1 MKGEFI
7 VNQEGERFDV
17 LFNANQPALSRS
29 HIKNL
34 INEGKILLNGKKVKA
49 GEKVKLGQK
58 VTFEFEQPKPLEAEA
73 EKIDFG
79 IVYEDSD
86 LLVVNKPQGLVVH
99 PCSSTKSGTLVNGLL
114 DRVKD
119 LSGINVPVAG
129 RNRVLHGLGRHRRV
143 GPERPVTN
151 AGDFH
156 PVV

>member
-7 VNQEGERFDV
+7 VNQEGERLDV

-73 EKIDFG
+73 EKIDFE
-79 IVYEDSD
+79 IVYENSTSIPKGSEVIKQTGKYGYKCSTYRVLSQNGKVISKTLISTDTY
-86 LLVVNKPQGLVVH
+86 KPQKQIVVMA
-99 PCSSTKSGTLVNGLL
+99 K
-114 DRVKD
+114 
-119 LSGINVPVAG
+119 
-129 RNRVLHGLGRHRRV
+129 
-143 GPERPVTN
+143 
-151 AGDFH
+151 
-156 PVV
+156 